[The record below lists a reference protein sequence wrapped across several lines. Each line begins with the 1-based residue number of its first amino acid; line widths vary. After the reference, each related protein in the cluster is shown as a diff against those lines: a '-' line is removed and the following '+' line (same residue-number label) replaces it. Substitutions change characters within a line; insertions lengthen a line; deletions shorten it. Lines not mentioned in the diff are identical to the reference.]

1 MKTKTEKVTLK
12 DDDGSKETFKIK
24 KGALKKQLK
33 VPDEYRFNS
42 KELNRMKDVENGR
55 SFNFKGNTFKMTAL
69 LKRRITLALTL
80 MRGSK

>member
-1 MKTKTEKVTLK
+1 MPPKTAKVTLK

-33 VPDEYRFNS
+33 VPEEYRFNA

>member
-12 DDDGSKETFKIK
+12 DDDGTKETFKIK

-33 VPDEYRFNS
+33 VPDEYRFS
-42 KELNRMKDVENGR
+42 TKELNRIKDVENGR

-69 LKRRITLALTL
+69 LKRRVTLALTL